1 LPFKSKHLFIKD
13 EIKQAEQDSKMFK
26 NNKLNHFWVGFTL
39 SLAVNL
45 SSSQNMV
52 SGAAS

>member
-1 LPFKSKHLFIKD
+1 MKDQIK
-13 EIKQAEQDSKMFK
+13 KAEQDSKMFK
-26 NNKLNHFWVGFTL
+26 NIKLNYFWMGFTL

-45 SSSQNMV
+45 SSSQNIV